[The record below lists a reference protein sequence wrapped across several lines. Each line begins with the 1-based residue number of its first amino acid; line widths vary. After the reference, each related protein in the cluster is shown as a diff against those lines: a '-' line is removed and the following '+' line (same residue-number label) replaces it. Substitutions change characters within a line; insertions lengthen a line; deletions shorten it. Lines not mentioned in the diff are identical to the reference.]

1 MINSTLGVCGQ
12 YIKICQKVTKTL
24 LTFTLKWFITNHYR
38 AQETSHTISLLQG
51 LVLSSLLKRSFLDNT
66 QRTALYV
73 RKINVI
79 NIFFVIKSFCFV
91 FKSFIPV
98 CTFWYRSCSLLR
110 NLSFVKFIKFKSLLM
125 PSPTPLTRCT

>member
-1 MINSTLGVCGQ
+1 MINSVLGVCGQ

-24 LTFTLKWFITNHYR
+24 LTFTPKWFITNHYR

-51 LVLSSLLKRSFLDNT
+51 LVLSSLLKRSLLDNT
-66 QRTALYV
+66 QKPALYV

-79 NIFFVIKSFCFV
+79 NFFFVIKSFCFV

-98 CTFWYRSCSLLR
+98 CTFWYQSCSFLR
-110 NLSFVKFIKFKSLLM
+110 NLPFVKFIKFKSLLV
-125 PSPTPLTRCT
+125 PSPTPLTQCT